1 MSKKPKQSEASIHL
15 QVCQYLRTQYP
26 NVIFTSESSGIR
38 LTMGQAVK
46 AKKLRSGNKLPDL
59 WILEQRGGYGGL
71 FLELKKEPIYKRDG
85 TYKTPHIAEQAQVI
99 TQLQY
104 KGYSATFAIGFEEAK
119 KEIDMY
125 MLL

>member
-1 MSKKPKQSEASIHL
+1 MAKIKQSEASIHL
-15 QVCQYLRTQYP
+15 QVCNYLRAQYP

-46 AKKLRSGNKLPDL
+46 AKKLRSGSKLPDL
-59 WILEQRGGYGGL
+59 WILEQRGLYGGL
-71 FLELKKEPIYKRDG
+71 LIELKAESIYKKDG
-85 TYKTPHIAEQAQVI
+85 TYKTDHIAEQAQVI
-99 TQLQY
+99 EKLNK
-104 KGYSATFAIGFEEAK
+104 KGYSATFAVGFEDAK